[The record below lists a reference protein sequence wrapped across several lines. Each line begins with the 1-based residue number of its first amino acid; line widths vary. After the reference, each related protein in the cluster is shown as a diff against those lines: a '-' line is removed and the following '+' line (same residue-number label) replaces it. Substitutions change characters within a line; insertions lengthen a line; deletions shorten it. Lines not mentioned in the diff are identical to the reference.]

1 LVERASLRF
10 RKHKKRKE
18 GSGAH
23 RKGIILVNNQGI
35 ILVNNQGI
43 ISEISKE
50 LEIAP
55 TSQRQRGEEKNLE
68 NTKPSEQQKS
78 KLSPKYLGNLVG

>member
-23 RKGIILVNNQGI
+23 RKGI